1 MYTNVRN
8 ICNKNT
14 VWCKKNV
21 ITTCKLLINYM
32 YVLLLHKTDV
42 MLLIKIVSK
51 LMGWVFL
58 NIID

>member
-1 MYTNVRN
+1 MFVTFV
-8 ICNKNT
+8 IKMLSG
-14 VWCKKNV
+14 VKKNV
-21 ITTCKLLINYM
+21 ITTSKLLINYM

-42 MLLIKIVSK
+42 TLLIKIVSK